1 MLVAEARP
9 TGRRRDTLAKSCA
22 LLADDE
28 NSWPQKRGALAAEE
42 TLWPKRGAAMM
53 AE

>member
-22 LLADDE
+22 LAEDE